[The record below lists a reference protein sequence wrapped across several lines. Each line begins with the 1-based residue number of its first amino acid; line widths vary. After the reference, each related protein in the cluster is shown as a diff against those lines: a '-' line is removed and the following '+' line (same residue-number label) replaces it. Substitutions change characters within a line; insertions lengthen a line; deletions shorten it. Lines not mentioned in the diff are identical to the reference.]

1 MLAISTVASAA
12 GSMSASSI
20 SRTSPPVSARRAST
34 ASSQA
39 ARTSAATS
47 SETLSRTTPIRRP
60 GASPAS
66 RVAPNSAPPSR
77 RQSAASAQSGPE
89 TIVVETSAMWW
100 PSIAARP
107 KVGFSP
113 VRPQ

>member
-20 SRTSPPVSARRAST
+20 SSTSPPVSARNASI

-39 ARTSAATS
+39 ARTSGATS
-47 SETLSRTTPIRRP
+47 SDTVSRTTPIRSPR
-60 GASPAS
+60 ASPAARS
-66 RVAPNSAPPSR
+66 SPNRTAPSS